1 MGSKIP
7 DGDKVDPN
15 HMLDTEQGLT
25 ILHSASFYGKV
36 KPMKA
41 LIEKFKADPTL
52 PDYRGQSPLH
62 ITTLA
67 GKL

>member
-1 MGSKIP
+1 
-7 DGDKVDPN
+7 
-15 HMLDTEQGLT
+15 MLDSEQGLT

-36 KPMKA
+36 KPIKA
-41 LIEKFKADPTL
+41 LIEKFKADPTK